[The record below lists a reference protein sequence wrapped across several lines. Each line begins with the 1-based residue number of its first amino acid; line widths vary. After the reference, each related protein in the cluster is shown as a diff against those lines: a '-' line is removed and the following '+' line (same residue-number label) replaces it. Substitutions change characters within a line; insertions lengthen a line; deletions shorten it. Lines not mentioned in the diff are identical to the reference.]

1 MQNTA
6 FSLSS
11 IRCYLIADQGCSRSS
26 IRTLLGQCGVKLNQI
41 QTCETLAQAT
51 ELIKTHRPQVFFI
64 DDDLMR
70 SGGKALM
77 QNLVEGAPEGQSHAT
92 FLLTTRSTM
101 TEASSAAGDFVD
113 SVIMRPFTFESLQK
127 EVSRVIESKFFPN
140 PSQRRL
146 QEGVNYLK
154 ADQLDRAL
162 DIFTEVKT
170 LAPDMALADFYLAEI
185 FFKQG
190 KKHEA
195 LLALKQGLNANPT
208 HYRCLLSMVDF
219 LIREN
224 NYADAYLY
232 ARKLAEHHPIPVE
245 KLPAF
250 IRLSLLNEKYH
261 DILKLYA
268 MVEQMKDLAQ
278 EISSPLTAGL
288 VVCGL
293 HFLKKNDTVTSLR
306 VFKSAEILS
315 HGRPSILIR
324 MITALCGAGLDSEA
338 YEFLQRAP
346 AEVKESM
353 PVKLALLKSERQKSP
368 LAALKTALGL
378 IASHEVDR
386 SLFEI
391 TIELSIELK
400 RRRMTV
406 ENLIDAA
413 SHSFPEAR
421 WDHFKKAIEALP

>member
-1 MQNTA
+1 MQDA
-6 FSLSS
+6 PFSLNS
-11 IRCYLIADQGCSRSS
+11 IGCYLIADQGSSRSS

-51 ELIKTHRPQVFFI
+51 ELIKLHRPQVFFI
-64 DDDLMR
+64 DDSLMR

-77 QNLVEGAPEGQSHAT
+77 QSLVEGASAAEIYAT

-101 TEASSAAGDFVD
+101 TEASSVAGNFVD

-127 EVSRVIESKFFPN
+127 EVSRVIQSKFFPT

-154 ADQLDRAL
+154 ADQLDQAL
-162 DIFTEVKT
+162 DVFTEVKT
-170 LAPDMALADFYLAEI
+170 LAPDMALADFYRAEI
-185 FFKQG
+185 FSRQG

-195 LLALKQGLNANPT
+195 MLALKQGLNANPT
-208 HYRCLLSMVDF
+208 HYRCLLSLVDV
-219 LIREN
+219 LILEN
-224 NYADAYLY
+224 NFTEAYRY
-232 ARKLAEHHPIPVE
+232 ARILAEHHPIPVE

-261 DILKLYA
+261 DILKLYG

-293 HFLKKNDTVTSLR
+293 HFLKKKDTVTSLR

-315 HGRPSILIR
+315 QGRPSILIR
-324 MITALCGAGLDSEA
+324 IITALCDAGLDKEV

-346 AEVKESM
+346 DAVKESM
-353 PVKLALLKSERQKSP
+353 QVKLALLKSERQKSP
-368 LAALKTALGL
+368 LAALKTALIL

-413 SHSFPEAR
+413 SHSFPEAQ
-421 WDHFKKAIEALP
+421 WDHFKKATEQLP